1 MLSEFQKSLFKGMAT
16 KGLNPASSCVTGYHP
31 RAEGL
36 QHCLDCGDTP
46 AHEHSL
52 TIHKS
57 LHEIVNADQEVNSTD
72 TGWQFSSVD
81 LILWLNHLH

>member
-1 MLSEFQKSLFKGMAT
+1 MLQDIT
-16 KGLNPASSCVTGYHP
+16 QGLKDCSIA
-31 RAEGL
+31 
-36 QHCLDCGDTP
+36 LDCGDTP

-81 LILWLNHLH
+81 LILWPNQLH